1 MSLPDPTPPRKLSR
15 RGLYIPFAIAFVA
28 VAAWSGVWVWA
39 RGEAERRMDAGV
51 AGLKAAGYDLT
62 WKDRRIGGYPLRLN
76 IGLTEARIADR
87 SGWAL
92 EAPVL
97 EGQAHMH
104 APTSWLI
111 AAPEG
116 VTFIRPKGGPVR
128 VSGKLIRASLNR
140 LDSTPP
146 NISFEGTG
154 LTFQPAAGAQPF
166 GLQAAERVEIHLRE
180 APKEVGDE
188 AGVWLSV
195 KNGKARLSGLL
206 GRIAGEKPISI
217 EWDGRLSK
225 VSALRGRDWPDAVRN
240 WVRAGGQMNV
250 KRAGLTAGDA
260 VIGATSGTLSVG
272 SDGRLRG
279 VLPVTLRQAPRALGA
294 LGATGTIP
302 QERAAA
308 AMAVAEA
315 RQEAG
320 GDLAT
325 ATLNFEAGQTTLG
338 PVALAP
344 APKVYEP
351 R

>member
-1 MSLPDPTPPRKLSR
+1 M
-15 RGLYIPFAIAFVA
+15 
-28 VAAWSGVWVWA
+28 
-39 RGEAERRMDAGV
+39 
-51 AGLKAAGYDLT
+51 
-62 WKDRRIGGYPLRLN
+62 
-76 IGLTEARIADR
+76 
-87 SGWAL
+87 
-92 EAPVL
+92 
-97 EGQAHMH
+97 
-104 APTSWLI
+104 
-111 AAPEG
+111 
-116 VTFIRPKGGPVR
+116 R